1 MGGRCAQD
9 IAGAVIPVNG
19 SGCPLRRRVVQRI
32 RDVRQVNITVAVRHH
47 HFGGDRIMTHK
58 YCGIHR
64 CGGVLV
70 VVILC
75 GHGGNVVPGPSP
87 GPIMPRYRTDPM
99 THCSEEAHQT
109 DRVKSLVNNT

>member
-47 HFGGDRIMTHK
+47 HFGGDRIMTHNTVASISVNGCAQGK
-58 YCGIHR
+58 IQMQFFSIPVEDGFRDADLTVRDVC
-64 CGGVLV
+64 V
-70 VVILC
+70 
-75 GHGGNVVPGPSP
+75 
-87 GPIMPRYRTDPM
+87 RTQP
-99 THCSEEAHQT
+99 AIQT
-109 DRVKSLVNNT
+109 

>member
-87 GPIMPRYRTDPM
+87 RTDYATLSNRP
-99 THCSEEAHQT
+99 
-109 DRVKSLVNNT
+109 DDSLFGRSASNR